1 MTLHEYANLIIRQTG
16 AKSYLQIGS
25 ARGLDEVTCP
35 VKRSVH
41 EPADAP
47 TGLFDVV
54 FVDPPMDAARAAFAL
69 QVGFER
75 LALKGVLLVA
85 NVAPSEAWQQEVPP
99 SAGVQLGQVW
109 RTWIACI
116 AGCLDRA
123 FTLDE
128 DHGLGVYLHVGPA
141 PEARVSALSFE
152 EYAASRAEALRLV
165 REVEAGDLLKRVLWP
180 APTQPDEPVAPAPDL
195 APPAPRKKRRDR

>member
-1 MTLHEYANLIIRQTG
+1 MTRHEYANLIIRQTG

-69 QVGFER
+69 
-75 LALKGVLLVA
+75 
-85 NVAPSEAWQQEVPP
+85 
-99 SAGVQLGQVW
+99 
-109 RTWIACI
+109 
-116 AGCLDRA
+116 
-123 FTLDE
+123 
-128 DHGLGVYLHVGPA
+128 
-141 PEARVSALSFE
+141 
-152 EYAASRAEALRLV
+152 
-165 REVEAGDLLKRVLWP
+165 
-180 APTQPDEPVAPAPDL
+180 
-195 APPAPRKKRRDR
+195 